1 MWAEFMYVLQHAK
14 HTIMDLFC
22 KKSHIRRI
30 LIFIFENLL
39 LHPLSLGQIIFQVL
53 CS

>member
-1 MWAEFMYVLQHAK
+1 MWAEFVHVLQHVK

-22 KKSHIRRI
+22 EKSHIMRI

-39 LHPLSLGQIIFQVL
+39 LLPGGRCVGLTILPP
-53 CS
+53 